1 MTNQEKWDELVNK
14 IEELG
19 DELNDLLESIPEEIN
34 DGDSAIALFGLR
46 LSIDELREQEIP
58 E

>member
-19 DELNDLLESIPEEIN
+19 DELNDLLDSIPEEIN
-34 DGDSAIALFGLR
+34 DGDSDSALFGLR

>member
-1 MTNQEKWDELVNK
+1 MTNQEKWNELVNK

-19 DELNDLLESIPEEIN
+19 DELNDLLDSIPQEIN
-34 DGDSAIALFGLR
+34 DGDPDSVLFGLR
-46 LSIDELREQEIP
+46 LSIDELRGQEIP

>member
-19 DELNDLLESIPEEIN
+19 DELNDLLDSIPQEIN
-34 DGDSAIALFGLR
+34 DGDPDSALFGLR
-46 LSIDELREQEIP
+46 LSIDELRGQEIP